1 MAELIQNPTII
12 RAAGT
17 PPKQIEEFVGRA
29 GTGFEAVSV
38 ARMISPPGWTE
49 PGQTPDFDEITVV
62 LAGEL
67 TAEFKDRETRILAGQ
82 AIHVRAGEWVKYS
95 TPGSIGAEY
104 VAVCLPAFSQ
114 DLVCRDETA
123 ATMLRRVKRS

>member
-1 MAELIQNPTII
+1 MAKLIEEPAIVQ
-12 RAAGT
+12 AAGT

-29 GTGFEAVSV
+29 RTGFEAASA
-38 ARMISPPGWTE
+38 ARMISPSGWTE
-49 PGQTPDFDEITVV
+49 PGQTPELDEITVV

-67 TAEFKDRETRILAGQ
+67 TAEFKDGEIRVGAGQ
-82 AIHVRAGEWVKYS
+82 ALHVRAGEWVKYS

-114 DLVCRDETA
+114 DLVCRDEMAETA
-123 ATMLRRVKRS
+123 VRPIKRI